1 MSNHLVIRRTSFLIL
16 HFYLDNLK
24 PIDSSF
30 ISSFISQTEGSSQ
43 IIVKVV
49 FTSNISGVQKNKNNK
64 KKKQNKK
71 TEWVS
76 SLGNQ

>member
-30 ISSFISQTEGSSQ
+30 SSSFISQTEGSSQ

-49 FTSNISGVQKNKNNK
+49 FTSNISGVQKNKNKQTNK
-64 KKKQNKK
+64 KLNEFQA
-71 TEWVS
+71 WAIS
-76 SLGNQ
+76 S